1 MNYNCIFLGI
11 LFIIAGFIFAT
22 GNGHIHLYAW
32 KNMTQFEKDKIKIK
46 PLCRNIGLVIA
57 LNGFIFLIK
66 GFLPMFNQSSFIAT
80 MIGWSLFAIFDVWYI
95 SKSKRYL
102 N

>member
-1 MNYNCIFLGI
+1 MNFICIVFGI
-11 LFIIAGFIFAT
+11 LFIIAGLIFAT

-32 KNMTQFEKDKIKIK
+32 TNMPQCEKDKIKIK

-57 LNGFIFLIK
+57 LSGFIFLIK
-66 GFLPMFNQSSFIAT
+66 GYFPKFNQSWFVATMIAWSFIA
-80 MIGWSLFAIFDVWYI
+80 ILDVWYI
-95 SKSKRYL
+95 SKSKRYQ

>member
-1 MNYNCIFLGI
+1 MNFICIFFGI
-11 LFIIAGFIFAT
+11 LFILAGFIFAT

-32 KNMTQFEKDKIKIK
+32 KNMAQFEKDKIKIK
-46 PLCRNIGLVIA
+46 PLCRNIGLVIS

-66 GFLPMFNQSSFIAT
+66 GFFPMFSQSWFVVT
-80 MIGWSLFAIFDVWYI
+80 MIVWSLFAIFDVWYI
-95 SKSKRYL
+95 SKSTRYL